1 MFYYKFN
8 LIYEN
13 FDWIGTKACRK
24 KSFISPQWLRDTKNK
39 KNIRFGDLIL
49 FLIKTNIQM
58 LH

>member
-8 LIYEN
+8 LIYVLI
-13 FDWIGTKACRK
+13 DRYKACRK
-24 KSFISPQWLRDTKNK
+24 KSFISPQWLRDTKN